1 MCCRVVVFR
10 PPPDCQERPDARPA
24 GRKSIDGA
32 SRQQRRQRQIAEA
45 VIDEGSIRIEEL
57 ADRFDI
63 SIMTV
68 HRDLDE
74 LESHG
79 VLRKTRG
86 QATALASSLFESN
99 ARFRLSQQQAEK
111 EALAHAALDLMEPG
125 HSILMDDSTT
135 GIYLARLLP
144 QRTPLTVITNFRGV
158 IDELTDVPGITVIGL
173 GGQYF
178 GWCDAFMGHMTVAAI
193 RNLRADVFVMSTS
206 AITDGVC
213 FHQHQDTV
221 TFKRAMFESAAQR
234 ILYVDHTKFTRR
246 ALHALLPL
254 SEFDA
259 VIVDQSTPAEEVDRL
274 RDLDVTV
281 IVAEPPGMEE
291 AQG

>member
-1 MCCRVVVFR
+1 MA
-10 PPPDCQERPDARPA
+10 EPDAGPSA
-24 GRKSIDGA
+24 KKSGDGL
-32 SRQQRRQRQIAEA
+32 SRQQRRQRQIAEV

-63 SIMTV
+63 SVMTV

-79 VLRKTRG
+79 LLRKTRG

-99 ARFRLSQQQAEK
+99 ARFRVGQQKAEK
-111 EALAHAALDLMEPG
+111 EALAQAALNLLEPG
-125 HSILMDDSTT
+125 HSIFLDDSTT

-158 IDELTDVPGITVIGL
+158 IDELTDVPAITVFGL

-178 GWCDAFMGHMTVAAI
+178 GWCDAFMGDMTVAAI
-193 RNLRADVFVMSTS
+193 RNLRADMFVMSTS
-206 AITDGVC
+206 AITGGVC

-254 SEFDA
+254 TEFDV
-259 VIVDQSTPAEEVDRL
+259 VIVDSATAPEEVERL
-274 RDLDVTV
+274 QESDVTV
-281 IVAEPPGMEE
+281 ITAEPIDTQE
-291 AQG
+291 ARQ